1 LQDAILV
8 NIARGHLLDYDA
20 VKSALET
27 GRLAGLGMDVAW
39 SEPFDPSDPV
49 ARHPNVILTP
59 HVAGVSDKSYRTMAE
74 VGCCYFF
81 FLSNFFIS
89 PRYFG
94 ITYGQQFV
102 AANTSRPLLGE
113 PLTLNKTRS
122 KPER

>member
-1 LQDAILV
+1 MTLNGGQAWGGSFDINFSVCDVSFPISLNSFLQDAILV

-59 HVAGVSDKSYRTMAE
+59 HLAGVSDKSYRTMAE
-74 VGCCYFF
+74 VSCC
-81 FLSNFFIS
+81 
-89 PRYFG
+89 
-94 ITYGQQFV
+94 
-102 AANTSRPLLGE
+102 
-113 PLTLNKTRS
+113 
-122 KPER
+122 